1 MKLMKET
8 DGRAFLLGGQVVS
21 KFFPR
26 DLHGL
31 QPFMGFMVICALE
44 RCSAVQGSDELL
56 VRAG

>member
-1 MKLMKET
+1 MKET